1 MKFDGYSS
9 SINLIKNVKYFY
21 NIKRFLQFTF
31 VCKEPTF
38 YGWGRKESGKKAIEL
53 STKFNGKFK
62 LLEDG
67 FIRSVGLGVDGA
79 KLLSIVEDDIGIY
92 YDATSQSRLEKIL
105 SEHKFDNELLQES
118 KWCIDFITTHNISK
132 YNNAPNISK
141 NLIQKYELENSNNI
155 LIIAQTDGDASLI
168 YGLGDKFSTAD
179 VIDVAIKENPN
190 SNILLK
196 IHPDVLSGKKKSDI
210 NISNLDSKIKIIT
223 EDINPIS
230 LLKHINKV
238 YTKTSGMGFEALMC
252 GCECVCFGMP
262 FYAGWGLSDDR
273 VQAPSRRNRTLSIE
287 ELFAGAYILYAKYI
301 DAYTGQNTTLKR
313 VLPQINT
320 LKNARLNECKKQK
333 FLFGFSVWK
342 RKFMKPFLGENLNY
356 ISVFSKNPL
365 KSALKAGLDTN
376 SLVYIWG
383 KKEYLELQKWCD
395 ENSVNIIRVEDGFIR
410 SVGLGSDLTRPYS
423 LVFDDV
429 GIYFDTTSPSR
440 LENILNYHKF
450 SSSELEAAKKLKDI
464 LIDSKIS
471 KYNDDK
477 DGIISS
483 KNGKKIALVI
493 GQVED
498 DASVRIGADG
508 MKNIELLEQA
518 RLNSPNSHI
527 IYKPHPD
534 VVSGNRIGLVD
545 IDQALKYCDEVL
557 EGVSM
562 PTLLDLADEI
572 HTMTSTSG
580 LEAILR
586 GKRVI
591 CYGRPFWAG
600 WGLSDDKKPQPRR
613 YRSLSSDELVAGA
626 YLLYPKYVHPINLK
640 PCNASDLI
648 FALQEQRAKLQKPVN
663 TLLHK
668 IKSLYARVGQ
678 KILYIVLFVV
688 KR

>member
-21 NIKRFLQFTF
+21 NIKKILQFTF

-105 SEHKFDNELLQES
+105 SEHKFDNELIQES

-155 LIIAQTDGDASLI
+155 LIIAQTDGDASLV
-168 YGLGDKFSTAD
+168 YGLGDKFST
-179 VIDVAIKENPN
+179 IDMIDAAIKENPN

-210 NISNLDSKIKIIT
+210 NISNLDSKIKIIA

-273 VQAPSRRNRTLSIE
+273 VQAPLRRNRTLSIE

-342 RKFMKPFLGENLNY
+342 RKFMRPFLGENLNY

-648 FALQEQRAKLQKPVN
+648 LALQEQRAKLQKPVN
-663 TLLHK
+663 ALLHK

>member
-1 MKFDGYSS
+1 M
-9 SINLIKNVKYFY
+9 
-21 NIKRFLQFTF
+21 QFTF

-105 SEHKFDNELLQES
+105 SEHKFDNELIQES

-155 LIIAQTDGDASLI
+155 LIIAQTDGDASLV
-168 YGLGDKFSTAD
+168 YGLGDKFST
-179 VIDVAIKENPN
+179 IDMIDAAIKENPN

-210 NISNLDSKIKIIT
+210 NISNLDSKIKIIA

-273 VQAPSRRNRTLSIE
+273 VQAPLRRNRTLSIE

-342 RKFMKPFLGENLNY
+342 RKFMRPFLGENLNY

-483 KNGKKIALVI
+483 KNGEKIALVI

-648 FALQEQRAKLQKPVN
+648 LALQEQRAKLQKPVN
-663 TLLHK
+663 ALLHK

>member
-21 NIKRFLQFTF
+21 NIKKILQFTF

-79 KLLSIVEDDIGIY
+79 KPLSIVEDDIGIY

-105 SEHKFDNELLQES
+105 SEHKFDNELIQES

-168 YGLGDKFSTAD
+168 YGLGDKFSTTD
-179 VIDVAIKENPN
+179 MIDAAIKENPN

-210 NISNLDSKIKIIT
+210 NISNLDSKIKIIA

-230 LLKHINKV
+230 LLKYINKV

-313 VLPQINT
+313 VLPQINA
-320 LKNARLNECKKQK
+320 LKNARLNECKKNK

-342 RKFMKPFLGENLNY
+342 RKFMRPFLGENLNY

-626 YLLYPKYVHPINLK
+626 YLLYPRYVHPLNLEA
-640 PCNASDLI
+640 CEACDLVV
-648 FALQEQRAKLQKPVN
+648 ALQGQIKKLKN
-663 TLLHK
+663 DILMK
-668 IKSLYARVGQ
+668 IKYKIYSSSARIGQ
-678 KILYIVLFVV
+678 KILHKFVV

>member
-21 NIKRFLQFTF
+21 NIKKILQFTF

-155 LIIAQTDGDASLI
+155 LIIAQTDGDASLV
-168 YGLGDKFSTAD
+168 YGLGDKFST
-179 VIDVAIKENPN
+179 IDMIDAAIKENPN

-196 IHPDVLSGKKKSDI
+196 IHPDVLNGKKKSDI
-210 NISNLDSKIKIIT
+210 NISNLDSKIKIIA

-273 VQAPSRRNRTLSIE
+273 VQAPLRRNRTLSIE

-648 FALQEQRAKLQKPVN
+648 LALQEQRAKLQKPVN
-663 TLLHK
+663 ALLHK
-668 IKSLYARVGQ
+668 MKSLYARVGQ
-678 KILYIVLFVV
+678 KILYIVLFMV

>member
-21 NIKRFLQFTF
+21 NIKKILQFTF

-79 KLLSIVEDDIGIY
+79 KPLSIVEDDIGIY

-155 LIIAQTDGDASLI
+155 LIIAQTDGDASLV
-168 YGLGDKFSTAD
+168 YGLGDKFSTTD
-179 VIDVAIKENPN
+179 VIDAAIKENPN

-210 NISNLDSKIKIIT
+210 NISNLYSKIKIIA

-320 LKNARLNECKKQK
+320 LKNARLNECKNKK

-342 RKFMKPFLGENLNY
+342 RKFMRPFLGENLNY

-429 GIYFDTTSPSR
+429 GIYFDTISPSR

-626 YLLYPKYVHPINLK
+626 YLLYPRYVHPINLK

-663 TLLHK
+663 ALLHK

-678 KILYIVLFVV
+678 KILYIVLFMV

>member
-155 LIIAQTDGDASLI
+155 LIIAQTDGDASLV
-168 YGLGDKFSTAD
+168 YGLGDKFSTTD
-179 VIDVAIKENPN
+179 MIDAAIKENPN

-210 NISNLDSKIKIIT
+210 NISNLDSKIKIIA

-477 DGIISS
+477 DGIILS

-557 EGVSM
+557 EGVSI

-648 FALQEQRAKLQKPVN
+648 LALQEQRARLQKPVN
-663 TLLHK
+663 ALLHK

-678 KILYIVLFVV
+678 KILYIVLFMV

>member
-21 NIKRFLQFTF
+21 NIKKILQFTF

-155 LIIAQTDGDASLI
+155 LIITQTDGDASLI

-179 VIDVAIKENPN
+179 VIDAAIKENPN

-273 VQAPSRRNRTLSIE
+273 VQAPLRRNRTLSIE

-342 RKFMKPFLGENLNY
+342 RKFMRPFLGENLNY

-483 KNGKKIALVI
+483 KNGEKIALVI

-626 YLLYPKYVHPINLK
+626 YLLYPRYVHPINLK

-648 FALQEQRAKLQKPVN
+648 LALQEQRAKLQKPVN
-663 TLLHK
+663 ALLHK

-678 KILYIVLFVV
+678 KILYIVLFMV

>member
-141 NLIQKYELENSNNI
+141 NLIQEYELENSNNI
-155 LIIAQTDGDASLI
+155 LIIAQTDGDASLV
-168 YGLGDKFSTAD
+168 YGLGDKFSTTD
-179 VIDVAIKENPN
+179 MIDAAIKENPN

-313 VLPQINT
+313 VLPQINA
-320 LKNARLNECKKQK
+320 LKNARLNECKKNK

-342 RKFMKPFLGENLNY
+342 RKFMRPFLGENLNY

-648 FALQEQRAKLQKPVN
+648 LALQEQRAKLQKPVN
-663 TLLHK
+663 ALLHK

-678 KILYIVLFVV
+678 KILYIVLFMV

>member
-1 MKFDGYSS
+1 MNGY
-9 SINLIKNVKYFY
+9 IFYIY
-21 NIKRFLQFTF
+21 NILNIFRNRLFI
-31 VCKEPTF
+31 
-38 YGWGRKESGKKAIEL
+38 GWGRKQTGQFACYL

-155 LIIAQTDGDASLI
+155 LIIAQTDGDASLV
-168 YGLGDKFSTAD
+168 YGLGDKFSTTD
-179 VIDVAIKENPN
+179 MIDAAIKENPN

-210 NISNLDSKIKIIT
+210 NISNLDSKIKIIA

-273 VQAPSRRNRTLSIE
+273 VQAPLRRNRTLSIE

-342 RKFMKPFLGENLNY
+342 RKFMRPFLGENLNY

-663 TLLHK
+663 ALLHK

>member
-21 NIKRFLQFTF
+21 NIKKILQFTF

-105 SEHKFDNELLQES
+105 SEHKFDNELIQES

-155 LIIAQTDGDASLI
+155 LIIAQTDGDASLV
-168 YGLGDKFSTAD
+168 YGLGDKFSTTD
-179 VIDVAIKENPN
+179 MIDAAIKENPN

-210 NISNLDSKIKIIT
+210 NISNLDSKIKIIA

-273 VQAPSRRNRTLSIE
+273 VQAPLRRNRTLSIE

-342 RKFMKPFLGENLNY
+342 RKFMRPFLGENLNY

-429 GIYFDTTSPSR
+429 GIYFDTTSPNR

-648 FALQEQRAKLQKPVN
+648 LALQEQRAKLQKPVN
-663 TLLHK
+663 ALLHK

-678 KILYIVLFVV
+678 KILYIVLFMV

>member
-21 NIKRFLQFTF
+21 NIKKILQFTF

-179 VIDVAIKENPN
+179 VIDAAIKENPN

-210 NISNLDSKIKIIT
+210 NISNLDSKIKIIA

-273 VQAPSRRNRTLSIE
+273 VQAPLRRNRTLSIE

-313 VLPQINT
+313 VLPQINA
-320 LKNARLNECKKQK
+320 LKNARLNECKKNK

-483 KNGKKIALVI
+483 KNGEKIALVI

-626 YLLYPKYVHPINLK
+626 YLLYPRYVHPLNLEA
-640 PCNASDLI
+640 CEACDLVV
-648 FALQEQRAKLQKPVN
+648 ALQGQIKKLKN
-663 TLLHK
+663 DILMK
-668 IKSLYARVGQ
+668 IKYKIYSSSARIGQ
-678 KILYIVLFVV
+678 KILHKFVV

>member
-21 NIKRFLQFTF
+21 NIKKILKFTF

-155 LIIAQTDGDASLI
+155 LIVAQTDGDASLI
-168 YGLGDKFSTAD
+168 YGLGDKFSTTD
-179 VIDVAIKENPN
+179 MIDAAIKENPN

-210 NISNLDSKIKIIT
+210 NISNLDSKIKIIA

-273 VQAPSRRNRTLSIE
+273 VQAPLRRNRTLSIE

-626 YLLYPKYVHPINLK
+626 YLLYPRYVHPINLK

-663 TLLHK
+663 ALLHK

-678 KILYIVLFVV
+678 KILYIVLFMV

>member
-155 LIIAQTDGDASLI
+155 LIIAQTDGDASLV
-168 YGLGDKFSTAD
+168 YGLGDKFSTTD
-179 VIDVAIKENPN
+179 MIDAAIKENPN

-273 VQAPSRRNRTLSIE
+273 VQAPLRRNRTLSIE

-342 RKFMKPFLGENLNY
+342 RKFMRPFLGENLNY

-648 FALQEQRAKLQKPVN
+648 LALQEQRAKLQKPVN
-663 TLLHK
+663 ALLHK

>member
-155 LIIAQTDGDASLI
+155 LIIAQTDGDASLV
-168 YGLGDKFSTAD
+168 YGLGDKFSTTD
-179 VIDVAIKENPN
+179 MIDAAIKENPN

-273 VQAPSRRNRTLSIE
+273 VQAPLRRNRTLSIE

-342 RKFMKPFLGENLNY
+342 RKFMRPFLGENLNY

-508 MKNIELLEQA
+508 MKNIGLLEQA

-626 YLLYPKYVHPINLK
+626 YLLYPRYVHPINLK

-663 TLLHK
+663 ALLHK

-678 KILYIVLFVV
+678 KILYIVLFMV

>member
-31 VCKEPTF
+31 VCKEPIF

-155 LIIAQTDGDASLI
+155 LIIAQTDGDASLV

-179 VIDVAIKENPN
+179 VIDAAIKENPN

-210 NISNLDSKIKIIT
+210 NISNLDSKIKIIA

-230 LLKHINKV
+230 LLKYINKV

-273 VQAPSRRNRTLSIE
+273 VQAPLRRNRTLSIE

-342 RKFMKPFLGENLNY
+342 RKFMRPFLGENLNY

-395 ENSVNIIRVEDGFIR
+395 ENSISIIRVEDGFIR

-450 SSSELEAAKKLKDI
+450 SSSELETAKKLKDI

-483 KNGKKIALVI
+483 KNGKKIALAI

-663 TLLHK
+663 ALLHK

-678 KILYIVLFVV
+678 KILYIVLFMV

>member
-1 MKFDGYSS
+1 MNGY
-9 SINLIKNVKYFY
+9 IFYIY
-21 NIKRFLQFTF
+21 NILNIFRNRLFI
-31 VCKEPTF
+31 
-38 YGWGRKESGKKAIEL
+38 GWGRKQTGQFACYL

-155 LIIAQTDGDASLI
+155 LIIAQTDGDASLV
-168 YGLGDKFSTAD
+168 YGLGDKFSTTD
-179 VIDVAIKENPN
+179 MIDAAIKENPN

-210 NISNLDSKIKIIT
+210 NISNLDSKIKIIA

-273 VQAPSRRNRTLSIE
+273 VQAPLRRNRTLSIE

-342 RKFMKPFLGENLNY
+342 RKFMRPFLGENLNY

-648 FALQEQRAKLQKPVN
+648 LALQEQRAKLQKPVN
-663 TLLHK
+663 ALLHK

>member
-21 NIKRFLQFTF
+21 NIKKILQFTF

-118 KWCIDFITTHNISK
+118 KWCIDFITTNNISK

-155 LIIAQTDGDASLI
+155 LIIAQTDGDASLV
-168 YGLGDKFSTAD
+168 YGLGDKFSTTD
-179 VIDVAIKENPN
+179 MIDAAIEENPN

-210 NISNLDSKIKIIT
+210 NISNLDSKIKIIA

-252 GCECVCFGMP
+252 GCECVCFGVP

-273 VQAPSRRNRTLSIE
+273 VQVPLRRNRTLSIE

-342 RKFMKPFLGENLNY
+342 RKFMRPFLGKNLNY

-365 KSALKAGLDTN
+365 KSALKAGLDKN

-395 ENSVNIIRVEDGFIR
+395 ENGVQIIRVEDGFIR

-626 YLLYPKYVHPINLK
+626 YLLYPRYVHPINLK

-648 FALQEQRAKLQKPVN
+648 LALQEQRAKLQKPVN
-663 TLLHK
+663 ALLHK

-678 KILYIVLFVV
+678 KILYIVLFMV

>member
-21 NIKRFLQFTF
+21 NIKKILQFTF

-155 LIIAQTDGDASLI
+155 LIIAQTDGDASLV
-168 YGLGDKFSTAD
+168 YGLGDKFSTTD
-179 VIDVAIKENPN
+179 MIDAAIKENPN

-210 NISNLDSKIKIIT
+210 NISNLDSKIKIIA

-273 VQAPSRRNRTLSIE
+273 VQAPLRRNRTLSIE

-320 LKNARLNECKKQK
+320 LKNSRLNECKKNK

-613 YRSLSSDELVAGA
+613 YRNLSSDELVAGA
-626 YLLYPKYVHPINLK
+626 YLLYPRYVHPINLK

-663 TLLHK
+663 ALLHK

>member
-21 NIKRFLQFTF
+21 NIKKILQFTF

-118 KWCIDFITTHNISK
+118 KWCIDFITTNNISK

-179 VIDVAIKENPN
+179 VVDAAIQENPN

-230 LLKHINKV
+230 LLKYINKV

-252 GCECVCFGMP
+252 GCECVCFGVP

-273 VQAPSRRNRTLSIE
+273 VQVPLRRNRTLSIE

-342 RKFMKPFLGENLNY
+342 RKFMRPFLGKNLNY

-365 KSALKAGLDTN
+365 KSALKAGLDKN

-395 ENSVNIIRVEDGFIR
+395 ENGVQIIRVEDGFIR

-545 IDQALKYCDEVL
+545 IEQALKYCDEVL

-626 YLLYPKYVHPINLK
+626 YLLYPRYIHPLNLEA
-640 PCNASDLI
+640 CEACDLVV
-648 FALQEQRAKLQKPVN
+648 ALQGQIKKLKN
-663 TLLHK
+663 DILMK
-668 IKSLYARVGQ
+668 IKYKIYSSSARIGQ
-678 KILYIVLFVV
+678 KILHKFVV

>member
-21 NIKRFLQFTF
+21 NIKKILQFTF

-155 LIIAQTDGDASLI
+155 LIIAQTDGDASLV

-179 VIDVAIKENPN
+179 VIDAAIKENPN

-210 NISNLDSKIKIIT
+210 NISNLDSKIKIIA

-273 VQAPSRRNRTLSIE
+273 VQAPLRRNRTLSIE

-342 RKFMKPFLGENLNY
+342 RKFMRPFLGENLNY

-429 GIYFDTTSPSR
+429 GIYFDTTSPNR

-613 YRSLSSDELVAGA
+613 YRNLSSDELVAGA

-648 FALQEQRAKLQKPVN
+648 LALQEQRAKLQKPVN
-663 TLLHK
+663 ALLHK

>member
-155 LIIAQTDGDASLI
+155 LIIAQTDGDASLV

-179 VIDVAIKENPN
+179 VIDAAIKENPN

-210 NISNLDSKIKIIT
+210 NISNLDSKIKIIA

-648 FALQEQRAKLQKPVN
+648 LALQEQRAKLQKPVN
-663 TLLHK
+663 ALLHK

-678 KILYIVLFVV
+678 KILYIVLFMV

>member
-21 NIKRFLQFTF
+21 NIKKILQFTF

-105 SEHKFDNELLQES
+105 SEHKFDNELIQES

-168 YGLGDKFSTAD
+168 YGLGDKFSTTD
-179 VIDVAIKENPN
+179 MIDAAIKENPN

-273 VQAPSRRNRTLSIE
+273 VQAPLRRNRTLSIE

-342 RKFMKPFLGENLNY
+342 RKFMRPFLGENLNY

-586 GKRVI
+586 GKKVI

-613 YRSLSSDELVAGA
+613 YRNLSSDELVAGA
-626 YLLYPKYVHPINLK
+626 YLLYPRYVHPINLK

-648 FALQEQRAKLQKPVN
+648 LALQEQRAKLQKPVN
-663 TLLHK
+663 ALLHK

>member
-21 NIKRFLQFTF
+21 NIKKILQFTF

-155 LIIAQTDGDASLI
+155 LIIAQTDGDASLV

-179 VIDVAIKENPN
+179 VIDAAIKENPN

-210 NISNLDSKIKIIT
+210 NISNLDSKIKIIA

-395 ENSVNIIRVEDGFIR
+395 ENSVSIIRVEDGFIR

-477 DGIISS
+477 DGIILS

-648 FALQEQRAKLQKPVN
+648 LALQEQRAKLQKPVN
-663 TLLHK
+663 ALLHK

-678 KILYIVLFVV
+678 KILYIVLFMV

>member
-21 NIKRFLQFTF
+21 NIKKILQFTF

-155 LIIAQTDGDASLI
+155 LIIAQTDGDASLV
-168 YGLGDKFSTAD
+168 YGLGDKFSTTD
-179 VIDVAIKENPN
+179 MIDAAIKENPN

-273 VQAPSRRNRTLSIE
+273 VQAPLRRNRTLSIE

-342 RKFMKPFLGENLNY
+342 RKFMRPFLGENLNY

-429 GIYFDTTSPSR
+429 GIYFDTTSPNR

-648 FALQEQRAKLQKPVN
+648 LALQEQRAKLQKPVN
-663 TLLHK
+663 ALLHK

-678 KILYIVLFVV
+678 KILYIVLFMV

>member
-21 NIKRFLQFTF
+21 NIKKILQFTF

-155 LIIAQTDGDASLI
+155 LIIAQTDGDASLV
-168 YGLGDKFSTAD
+168 YGLGDKFST
-179 VIDVAIKENPN
+179 IDMIDAAIKENPN

-210 NISNLDSKIKIIT
+210 NISNLDSKIKIIA

-273 VQAPSRRNRTLSIE
+273 VQAPLRRNRTLSIE

-483 KNGKKIALVI
+483 KNGEKIALVI

-626 YLLYPKYVHPINLK
+626 YLLYPRYVHPINLK

-663 TLLHK
+663 ALLHK

-678 KILYIVLFVV
+678 KILYIVLFMV

>member
-21 NIKRFLQFTF
+21 NIKKILQFTF

-105 SEHKFDNELLQES
+105 SEHKFDNELIQES

-155 LIIAQTDGDASLI
+155 LIIAQTDGDASLV
-168 YGLGDKFSTAD
+168 YGLGDKFST
-179 VIDVAIKENPN
+179 IDMIDAAIKENPN

-210 NISNLDSKIKIIT
+210 NISNLDSKIKIIA

-273 VQAPSRRNRTLSIE
+273 VQAPLRRNRTLSIE

-342 RKFMKPFLGENLNY
+342 RKFMRPFLGENLNY

-518 RLNSPNSHI
+518 RLNSPNSYI

-648 FALQEQRAKLQKPVN
+648 LALQEQRAKLQKPVN
-663 TLLHK
+663 ALLHK

>member
-21 NIKRFLQFTF
+21 NIKKILQFTF

-105 SEHKFDNELLQES
+105 LEHKFDNELIQES

-155 LIIAQTDGDASLI
+155 LIIAQTDGDASLV
-168 YGLGDKFSTAD
+168 YGLGDKFSTTD
-179 VIDVAIKENPN
+179 MIDAAIKENPN

-273 VQAPSRRNRTLSIE
+273 VQAPLRRNRTLSIE

-320 LKNARLNECKKQK
+320 LKNARLNECKKNK

-342 RKFMKPFLGENLNY
+342 RKFMRPFLGENLNY

-626 YLLYPKYVHPINLK
+626 YLLYPKYAHPINLK

-648 FALQEQRAKLQKPVN
+648 LALQEQRAKLQKPVN
-663 TLLHK
+663 ALLHK

-678 KILYIVLFVV
+678 KILYIVLFMV

>member
-21 NIKRFLQFTF
+21 NIKKILQFTF

-155 LIIAQTDGDASLI
+155 LIIAQTDGDASLV
-168 YGLGDKFSTAD
+168 YGLGDKFST
-179 VIDVAIKENPN
+179 IDMIDAAIKENPN

-210 NISNLDSKIKIIT
+210 NISNLDSKIKIIA

-230 LLKHINKV
+230 LLKYINKV

-356 ISVFSKNPL
+356 ISVFNKNPL

-613 YRSLSSDELVAGA
+613 YRSLSNDELVAGA

-648 FALQEQRAKLQKPVN
+648 LALQEQRAKLQKPVN
-663 TLLHK
+663 ALLHK

-678 KILYIVLFVV
+678 KILYIVLFMV

>member
-155 LIIAQTDGDASLI
+155 LIIAQTDGDASLV
-168 YGLGDKFSTAD
+168 YGLGDKFSTTD
-179 VIDVAIKENPN
+179 MIDAAIEENPN

-210 NISNLDSKIKIIT
+210 NISNLDSKIKIIA

-273 VQAPSRRNRTLSIE
+273 VQAPLRRNRALSIE

-313 VLPQINT
+313 VLPQINA

-663 TLLHK
+663 ALLHK

-678 KILYIVLFVV
+678 KILYIVLFMV

>member
-155 LIIAQTDGDASLI
+155 LIIAQTDGDASLV
-168 YGLGDKFSTAD
+168 YGLGDKFSTTD
-179 VIDVAIKENPN
+179 MIDAAIKENPN

-210 NISNLDSKIKIIT
+210 NISNLDSKIKIIA

-230 LLKHINKV
+230 LLKYINKV

-342 RKFMKPFLGENLNY
+342 RKFMRPFLGKNLNY

-365 KSALKAGLDTN
+365 KSALKAGLDKN

-395 ENSVNIIRVEDGFIR
+395 ENGVQIIRVEDGFIR

-534 VVSGNRIGLVD
+534 VASGNRIGLVD
-545 IDQALKYCDEVL
+545 IEQALKYCDEVL

-562 PTLLDLADEI
+562 PILLDLADEI

-626 YLLYPKYVHPINLK
+626 YLLYPRYIHPLNLEA
-640 PCNASDLI
+640 CEACDLVV
-648 FALQEQRAKLQKPVN
+648 ALQGQIKKLKN
-663 TLLHK
+663 DILMK
-668 IKSLYARVGQ
+668 IKYKIYSSSARIGQ
-678 KILYIVLFVV
+678 KILHKFVV

>member
-21 NIKRFLQFTF
+21 NIKKILQFTF

-105 SEHKFDNELLQES
+105 SEHKFDNELIQES

-155 LIIAQTDGDASLI
+155 LIIAQTDGDASLV
-168 YGLGDKFSTAD
+168 YGLGDKFST
-179 VIDVAIKENPN
+179 IDMIDAAIKENPN

-210 NISNLDSKIKIIT
+210 NISNLDSKIKIIA

-238 YTKTSGMGFEALMC
+238 YTKTSGIGFEALMC

-273 VQAPSRRNRTLSIE
+273 VQAPLRRNRTLSIE

-342 RKFMKPFLGENLNY
+342 RKFMRPFLGENLNY

-648 FALQEQRAKLQKPVN
+648 LALQEQRAKLQKPVN
-663 TLLHK
+663 ALLHK

>member
-1 MKFDGYSS
+1 MNGY
-9 SINLIKNVKYFY
+9 IFYIY
-21 NIKRFLQFTF
+21 NILNIFRNRLFI
-31 VCKEPTF
+31 
-38 YGWGRKESGKKAIEL
+38 GWGRKQTGQFACYL

-155 LIIAQTDGDASLI
+155 LIIAQTDGDASLV
-168 YGLGDKFSTAD
+168 YGLGDKFSTTD
-179 VIDVAIKENPN
+179 MIDAAIKENPN

-273 VQAPSRRNRTLSIE
+273 VQAPLRRNRTLSIE

-342 RKFMKPFLGENLNY
+342 RKFMRPFLGENLNY

-429 GIYFDTTSPSR
+429 GIYFDTTSPNR

-663 TLLHK
+663 ALLHK

>member
-168 YGLGDKFSTAD
+168 YGLGDKFSTTD
-179 VIDVAIKENPN
+179 MIDAAIKENPN

-273 VQAPSRRNRTLSIE
+273 VQAPLRRNRTLSIE

-342 RKFMKPFLGENLNY
+342 RKFMRPFLGENLNY

-483 KNGKKIALVI
+483 KNGEKIALVI

-586 GKRVI
+586 GKKVI

-613 YRSLSSDELVAGA
+613 YRNLSSDELVAGA
-626 YLLYPKYVHPINLK
+626 YLLYPRYVHPINLK

-648 FALQEQRAKLQKPVN
+648 LALQEQRAKLQKPVN
-663 TLLHK
+663 ALLHK

>member
-155 LIIAQTDGDASLI
+155 LIIAQTDGDASLV

-179 VIDVAIKENPN
+179 VIDAAIKENPN

-210 NISNLDSKIKIIT
+210 NISNLDSKIKIIA

-230 LLKHINKV
+230 LLKYINKV

-273 VQAPSRRNRTLSIE
+273 VQAPLRRNRTLSIE

-320 LKNARLNECKKQK
+320 LKNARLNECKKNK

-342 RKFMKPFLGENLNY
+342 RKFMRPFLGENLNY

-626 YLLYPKYVHPINLK
+626 YLLYPRYVHPMNLK

-648 FALQEQRAKLQKPVN
+648 LALQEQRVKLQKPVN
-663 TLLHK
+663 ALLHK

-678 KILYIVLFVV
+678 KILYIVLFMV

>member
-21 NIKRFLQFTF
+21 NIKKILQFTF

-168 YGLGDKFSTAD
+168 YGLGDKFSTTD
-179 VIDVAIKENPN
+179 MIDAAIKENPN

-210 NISNLDSKIKIIT
+210 NISNLDSKIKIIA

-273 VQAPSRRNRTLSIE
+273 VQAPLRRNRTLSIE

-626 YLLYPKYVHPINLK
+626 YLLYPKYVHPMNLK

-648 FALQEQRAKLQKPVN
+648 LALQEQRVKLQKPVN
-663 TLLHK
+663 ALLHK

-678 KILYIVLFVV
+678 KILYIVLFMV

>member
-21 NIKRFLQFTF
+21 NIKKILQFTF

-118 KWCIDFITTHNISK
+118 KWCIDFITTHDISK

-155 LIIAQTDGDASLI
+155 LIIAQTDGDASLV
-168 YGLGDKFSTAD
+168 YGLGDKFSTTD
-179 VIDVAIKENPN
+179 MIDAAIKENPN

-210 NISNLDSKIKIIT
+210 NISNLDSKIKIIA

-273 VQAPSRRNRTLSIE
+273 VQAPSRRNKTLSIE

-320 LKNARLNECKKQK
+320 LKNTRLNECKKQK

-383 KKEYLELQKWCD
+383 RKEYLELQKWCD
-395 ENSVNIIRVEDGFIR
+395 KNSVSIIRVEDGFIR

-626 YLLYPKYVHPINLK
+626 YLLYPKYVHPMNLK

-648 FALQEQRAKLQKPVN
+648 LALQEQRVKLQKPVN
-663 TLLHK
+663 ALLHK

>member
-168 YGLGDKFSTAD
+168 YGLGDKFSTTD
-179 VIDVAIKENPN
+179 MIDAAIKENPN

-210 NISNLDSKIKIIT
+210 NISNLDSKIKIIA

-273 VQAPSRRNRTLSIE
+273 VQAPLRRNRTLSIE

-342 RKFMKPFLGENLNY
+342 RKFMRPFLGENLNY

-483 KNGKKIALVI
+483 KNGEKIALVI

-648 FALQEQRAKLQKPVN
+648 LALQEQRAKLQKPVN
-663 TLLHK
+663 ALLHK